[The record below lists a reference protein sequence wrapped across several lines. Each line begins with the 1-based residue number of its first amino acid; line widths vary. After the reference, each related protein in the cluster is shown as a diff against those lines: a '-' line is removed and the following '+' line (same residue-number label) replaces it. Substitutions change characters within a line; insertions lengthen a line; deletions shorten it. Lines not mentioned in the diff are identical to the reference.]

1 MIKDYKRIDLFGHML
16 FEKATIVPPF
26 RAPNHMQ
33 GEACFLH
40 IREGRY
46 TSFSEDGSLIIT
58 AKQSVLLKCGNYVG
72 RMIADG
78 DSGTYQAVAVHFH
91 PDLLKKVYKNS
102 LPGFLVHQKNK
113 VPQFNM
119 ALVQASAAID
129 KYVDDIL
136 FYFQNRHLAHEEI
149 LILKTKEIILLL
161 LQTQN
166 ALRILQILE
175 NLFTERTVDFKTT
188 IESHLFSDI
197 SLKELAQLTH
207 LSLSSF
213 KRKFKETYGRPPSQ
227 YILSRRLVHSKE
239 LLAVSDDSVGDI
251 AYQSGFKTLQHFSK
265 KFKQHF
271 GIPPSQYRLSL
282 RDK

>member
-16 FEKATIVPPF
+16 FEKATIIPPF
-26 RAPNHMQ
+26 RAPNPMQ

-40 IREGRY
+40 IREGSY
-46 TSFSEDGSLIIT
+46 TSFSQEDSLHIT

-72 RMIADG
+72 RMIAD
-78 DSGTYQAVAVHFH
+78 DHSGTYQAVAVHFH
-91 PDLLKKVYKNS
+91 PDLLKKVYRNS

-119 ALVQASAAID
+119 ALVQASTAID

-136 FYFQNRHLAHEEI
+136 FYFENRHLAHEEI

-166 ALRILQILE
+166 APRILQILE

-197 SLKELAQLTH
+197 SLQELAQLTH
-207 LSLSSF
+207 LSMSSF
-213 KRKFKETYGRPPSQ
+213 KRKFKDTYGLPPSQ
-227 YILSRRLVHSKE
+227 YFLTQRLKHSRE
-239 LLAVSDDSVGDI
+239 LLTVSEASVGEI
-251 AYQSGFKTLQHFSK
+251 AFQCGFKTIHHFSK
-265 KFKQHF
+265 KFKAHF